1 MWLIYTMQYYLGIKN
16 EDIMSFAGIWMKL
29 GERERKRESG
39 KNKVFIN
46 SGQEMAKDGEKQD
59 F

>member
-1 MWLIYTMQYYLGIKN
+1 
-16 EDIMSFAGIWMKL
+16 MKL
-29 GERERKRESG
+29 AKEEKEKEREGRREKRERKRESG